1 MALYLVAFAAGVLSV
16 LSPCILPVLPFV
28 FARQGQPSRHGS
40 LPLLIG
46 MALAFA
52 ATASLAAAAGS
63 WAVQLSQFG
72 RGLAL
77 LALGVF
83 AASLMLPGL
92 AAWWSRPLVQ
102 IGEKLA
108 AQQIQRRWL
117 HSALLGVAT
126 GLIWSPCA
134 GPVLGLLLSGA
145 ALAGP
150 DTATSA
156 LLLSYAAGAGLAL
169 WAALRISAGT
179 LARLRAQWLPGERGR
194 RFAGAAMLAAVLAVA
209 TGLDSRLLAQSGGW
223 AGLGS
228 NGFESSLLQAAMPS
242 AQAAERVGNSPAP
255 VGGSA
260 PYTSP
265 LPVESTRPSL
275 EGGTQWLNAEPQS
288 IPTLRGKVGLVNFWT
303 YSCVNCLRTLP
314 YVKAWAQKYADS
326 GLVVVG
332 VHAPEFA
339 FEKDRRHVEKAM
351 QQLNISYP
359 VVQDNG
365 FRIWRAFNNQYW
377 PALYLVDAQGR
388 VRHHQFGEGGYAAT
402 ERALNELLR
411 EAQAPSAATAPA
423 NNAKVNAS
431 VTPDTQGL
439 GLPAD
444 TASLRSPELYLGYD
458 KGGSLRLAGRPA
470 PDKAANYQPAS
481 LRLNTWTLQGN
492 WTLMPEWVQA
502 NEAGGRLALR
512 FEARDANLVLGAAG
526 AGPLRFRLTIDGQPP
541 GIHHGSDVDAQGY
554 GQVDATRLYQLVR
567 QQGAVKQRTLEI
579 EFLDAGAQ
587 GYAFTFG

>member
-1 MALYLVAFAAGVLSV
+1 MALYLVAFAAGMLSV

-40 LPLLIG
+40 LPLLMG

-52 ATASLAAAAGS
+52 AAASLAAAAGA
-63 WAVQLSQFG
+63 WAVQLSQWG

-77 LALGVF
+77 LGLGVF
-83 AASLMLPGL
+83 AASLLFPGL

-108 AQQIQRRWL
+108 AQNPKQRWL

-150 DTATSA
+150 GTATSL
-156 LLLSYAAGAGLAL
+156 LLLSYAAGASLAL

-179 LARLRAQWLPGERGR
+179 MARLRAHWLPGERGR
-194 RFAGAAMLAAVLAVA
+194 RAAGAAMLAAVLAVA
-209 TGLDSRLLAQSGGW
+209 TGLDSRLLAQSG
-223 AGLGS
+223 ALSGLGS
-228 NGFESSLLQAAMPS
+228 NGLESSLLQAAMPS
-242 AQAAERVGNSPAP
+242 AQAAELAGNTAAQLSN
-255 VGGSA
+255 GA
-260 PYTSP
+260 PYTSS

-275 EGGTQWLNAEPQS
+275 DGGTQWLNAEPQS
-288 IPTLRGKVGLVNFWT
+288 IPALRGKVVLVNFWT

-314 YVKAWAQKYADS
+314 YVNAWAQKYADR

-339 FEKDRRHVEKAM
+339 FEKDRSNVEKAL
-351 QQLNISYP
+351 QQLKISYP

-411 EAQAPSAATAPA
+411 EAQAPSAATLPA
-423 NNAKVNAS
+423 SNANTV
-431 VTPDTQGL
+431 PDTGGL
-439 GLPAD
+439 GMAAD

-470 PDKAANYQPAS
+470 PDKPTDYQPAA

-492 WTLMPEWVQA
+492 WTLKPEFVQA
-502 NEAGGRLALR
+502 NNAGGRLALR

-526 AGPLRFRLTIDGQPP
+526 PGPLRFRLTIDGQPP
-541 GIHHGSDVDAQGY
+541 GIHHGSDVDAEGY

-567 QQGAVKQRTLEI
+567 QQGPVKERTLEI

>member
-28 FARQGQPSRHGS
+28 FARQGQPSHHGS
-40 LPLLIG
+40 LPLLMG

-52 ATASLAAAAGS
+52 AAASLAAAAGA
-63 WAVQLSQFG
+63 WAVQLSQWG

-83 AASLMLPGL
+83 AASLLFPGL

-108 AQQIQRRWL
+108 AQNPQQRWL

-150 DTATSA
+150 GTATSL

-179 LARLRAQWLPGERGR
+179 LARLRAHSLPGERGR
-194 RFAGAAMLAAVLAVA
+194 RAAGAAMLAAVLAVA
-209 TGLDSRLLAQSGGW
+209 TGLDSRLLAQSG
-223 AGLGS
+223 ALTGLGS
-228 NGFESSLLQAAMPS
+228 NGLESSLLQAAMPS
-242 AQAAERVGNSPAP
+242 AQAAERAGNTAAQLGNG
-255 VGGSA
+255 V

-275 EGGTQWLNAEPQS
+275 DGGTQWLNAEPQS
-288 IPTLRGKVGLVNFWT
+288 IPALRGKVVLVNFWT

-314 YVKAWAQKYADS
+314 YVNAWAQKYADR

-339 FEKDRRHVEKAM
+339 FEKDRSNVEKAL
-351 QQLNISYP
+351 QQLKISYP

-411 EAQAPSAATAPA
+411 EAQAPLATAPA
-423 NNAKVNAS
+423 STANTV
-431 VTPDTQGL
+431 PDTQGL
-439 GLPAD
+439 GMAAD

-470 PDKAANYQPAS
+470 PDKAADYQPAA

-492 WTLMPEWVQA
+492 WTLKPEFVQA
-502 NEAGGRLALR
+502 NNAGGRLALR

-526 AGPLRFRLTIDGQPP
+526 SGPLRFRLTIDGQPP

-554 GQVDATRLYQLVR
+554 GLVDATRLYQLVR
-567 QQGAVKQRTLEI
+567 QQGPVKERTVEI

>member
-52 ATASLAAAAGS
+52 AAASLAAAAS
-63 WAVQLSQFG
+63 AWAVQLSQWG

-77 LALGVF
+77 LGLGVF
-83 AASLMLPGL
+83 AASLLLPGL

-108 AQQIQRRWL
+108 AQHPQQRWL
-117 HSALLGVAT
+117 HSVLLGVAT

-150 DTATSA
+150 GTATSL

-179 LARLRAQWLPGERGR
+179 MARLRSHWLPGERGR
-194 RFAGAAMLAAVLAVA
+194 RAAGAAMLAAVLAVA
-209 TGLDSRLLAQSGGW
+209 TGLDSRLLAQSG
-223 AGLGS
+223 ALSGLGS
-228 NGFESSLLQAAMPS
+228 NGLESSLLQAALPS
-242 AQAAERVGNSPAP
+242 AQAAELAGNTAAQL
-255 VGGSA
+255 GNGA

-275 EGGTQWLNAEPQS
+275 DGGTQWLNAAPQS
-288 IPTLRGKVGLVNFWT
+288 IPALRGKVVLVNFWT

-314 YVKAWAQKYADS
+314 YVNAWAQKYADR

-339 FEKDRRHVEKAM
+339 FEKDRSNVEKAL
-351 QQLNISYP
+351 QQLKISYP

-423 NNAKVNAS
+423 STANTV
-431 VTPDTQGL
+431 PDTGGL
-439 GLPAD
+439 GMAAD

-470 PDKAANYQPAS
+470 PDKAADYQPAS

-492 WTLMPEWVQA
+492 WTLKPEWVQA
-502 NEAGGRLALR
+502 NSAGGRLALR

-567 QQGAVKQRTLEI
+567 QQGPVKQRTLEI

>member
-52 ATASLAAAAGS
+52 AAASLAAAAGT
-63 WAVQLSQFG
+63 WAVQLSQWG

-77 LALGVF
+77 LGLGVF
-83 AASLMLPGL
+83 AASLLFPGL

-108 AQQIQRRWL
+108 AQNPQQRWL

-150 DTATSA
+150 DTATSL

-179 LARLRAQWLPGERGR
+179 MARLRAHWLPGERGR
-194 RFAGAAMLAAVLAVA
+194 RVAGAAMLAAVLAVA
-209 TGLDSRLLAQSGGW
+209 TGLDSRLLAQSG
-223 AGLGS
+223 ALNGLGS
-228 NGFESSLLQAAMPS
+228 NGLESSLLEAAMPS
-242 AQAAERVGNSPAP
+242 AQAAELAGNNP
-255 VGGSA
+255 GA

-275 EGGTQWLNAEPQS
+275 DGGTQWLNVAPQS
-288 IPTLRGKVGLVNFWT
+288 IPALRGKVVLVNFWT
-303 YSCVNCLRTLP
+303 YSCVNYLRTLP
-314 YVKAWAQKYADS
+314 YVNAWAQKYADR

-339 FEKDRRHVEKAM
+339 FEKDRSNVEKAL
-351 QQLNISYP
+351 QQLKISYP

-423 NNAKVNAS
+423 STANTV
-431 VTPDTQGL
+431 PDTQGL
-439 GLPAD
+439 GMAAD

-470 PDKAANYQPAS
+470 PDKAADYQPAS

-492 WTLMPEWVQA
+492 WTLKPEWVQA
-502 NEAGGRLALR
+502 NSAGGRLALR

-567 QQGAVKQRTLEI
+567 QQGPVKQRTVEI

>member
-52 ATASLAAAAGS
+52 AAASLAAAAGA
-63 WAVQLSQFG
+63 WAVQLSQWG

-77 LALGVF
+77 LGLGVF
-83 AASLMLPGL
+83 AASLLFPGL

-108 AQQIQRRWL
+108 AQNPQQRWL
-117 HSALLGVAT
+117 HSALLGLAT

-150 DTATSA
+150 GTATS
-156 LLLSYAAGAGLAL
+156 LLLLGYAAGASLAL

-179 LARLRAQWLPGERGR
+179 MARLRAHWLPGERGR
-194 RFAGAAMLAAVLAVA
+194 RAAGAAMLAAVLAVA
-209 TGLDSRLLAQSGGW
+209 TGLDSRLLARSG
-223 AGLGS
+223 ALNGLGS
-228 NGFESSLLQAAMPS
+228 NGLESSLLQAAMPS
-242 AQAAERVGNSPAP
+242 AQAVEFAGNHP
-255 VGGSA
+255 GA
-260 PYTSP
+260 PYTSS

-275 EGGTQWLNAEPQS
+275 DGGTQWLNAEPQS
-288 IPTLRGKVGLVNFWT
+288 IPALRGKVVLVNFWT

-314 YVKAWAQKYADS
+314 YVNAWAQKYADR

-339 FEKDRRHVEKAM
+339 FEKDRSNVEKAL
-351 QQLNISYP
+351 QQLKISYP

-423 NNAKVNAS
+423 PNANTV
-431 VTPDTQGL
+431 PDTQGL
-439 GLPAD
+439 GMAAD

-470 PDKAANYQPAS
+470 PDKAADYQPAS

-492 WTLMPEWVQA
+492 WTLKPEWVQA
-502 NEAGGRLALR
+502 NNAGGRLALR

-567 QQGAVKQRTLEI
+567 QQGPVKERTLEI

>member
-40 LPLLIG
+40 LPLLMG

-52 ATASLAAAAGS
+52 AAASLAAAAGA
-63 WAVQLSQFG
+63 WAVQLSQWG

-77 LALGVF
+77 LGLGIF
-83 AASLMLPGL
+83 AASLLFPRL

-108 AQQIQRRWL
+108 AQNPEQRWL

-150 DTATSA
+150 GTTTS
-156 LLLSYAAGAGLAL
+156 LLLLGYAAGASLAL

-179 LARLRAQWLPGERGR
+179 MARLRAHWLPGERGR

-209 TGLDSRLLAQSGGW
+209 TGLDSRLLAQSG
-223 AGLGS
+223 ALNGLGS
-228 NGFESSLLQAAMPS
+228 NGLESSLLQAAMPS
-242 AQAAERVGNSPAP
+242 AQAAELAGNNP
-255 VGGSA
+255 GA
-260 PYTSP
+260 PYTSS

-275 EGGTQWLNAEPQS
+275 DGGTQWLNAAPQS
-288 IPTLRGKVGLVNFWT
+288 IPALRGKVVLVNFWT

-314 YVKAWAQKYADS
+314 YVNAWAQKYADR

-339 FEKDRRHVEKAM
+339 FEKDRSNVEKAL
-351 QQLNISYP
+351 QQLKISYP

-423 NNAKVNAS
+423 PNANTV
-431 VTPDTQGL
+431 PDTGGL
-439 GLPAD
+439 GMAAD

-470 PDKAANYQPAS
+470 PDKPADYQPAA

-492 WTLMPEWVQA
+492 WTLKPEFVQA
-502 NEAGGRLALR
+502 NNAGGRLALR

-526 AGPLRFRLTIDGQPP
+526 SGPLRFRLTIDGQPP

-567 QQGAVKQRTLEI
+567 QQGPVKERTVEI

>member
-52 ATASLAAAAGS
+52 AAASLAAAAGAWS
-63 WAVQLSQFG
+63 VQLSQFG

-83 AASLMLPGL
+83 AASLLFPGL

-150 DTATSA
+150 DTATSL

-179 LARLRAQWLPGERGR
+179 MARLRSHWLPGERGR
-194 RFAGAAMLAAVLAVA
+194 RAAGAAMLAAVLAVA
-209 TGLDSRLLAQSGGW
+209 TGLDSRLLAQSG
-223 AGLGS
+223 ALNGLDS
-228 NGFESSLLQAAMPS
+228 NGLESSLLQAAMPS
-242 AQAAERVGNSPAP
+242 AQAAERAGNTAAQL
-255 VGGSA
+255 GGSA

-288 IPTLRGKVGLVNFWT
+288 IPALRGKVVLVNFWT

-314 YVKAWAQKYADS
+314 YVKAWAQKYADR

-339 FEKDRRHVEKAM
+339 FEKDRSNVEKAL

-377 PALYLVDAQGR
+377 PALYLMDAQGR

-423 NNAKVNAS
+423 PNANTV
-431 VTPDTQGL
+431 PDTQGL
-439 GLPAD
+439 GLAAD

-470 PDKAANYQPAS
+470 PDKAADYQPAS

-492 WTLMPEWVQA
+492 WTLKPEWVQA
-502 NEAGGRLALR
+502 NNAGSRLALR

-554 GQVDATRLYQLVR
+554 GQVDATRLYQLLR

>member
-46 MALAFA
+46 MAMAFA
-52 ATASLAAAAGS
+52 AAASLAAAAGTR
-63 WAVQLSQFG
+63 AVQLSQWG

-77 LALGVF
+77 LGLGVF
-83 AASLMLPGL
+83 AASLLFPGL

-108 AQQIQRRWL
+108 AQHPQQRWL
-117 HSALLGVAT
+117 HSAMLGLAT

-150 DTATSA
+150 DTATSL

-179 LARLRAQWLPGERGR
+179 MARLRSHWLPGERGR
-194 RFAGAAMLAAVLAVA
+194 RVAGAAMLAAVLAVA
-209 TGLDSRLLAQSGGW
+209 TGLDSRLLAQSG
-223 AGLGS
+223 ALSGLGS
-228 NGFESSLLQAAMPS
+228 NGLESSLLQAAMPS
-242 AQAAERVGNSPAP
+242 AQAAELAGNHP
-255 VGGSA
+255 GA
-260 PYTSP
+260 PYTSS

-275 EGGTQWLNAEPQS
+275 DGGTQWLNAEPQS
-288 IPTLRGKVGLVNFWT
+288 IPALRGKVVLVNFWT

-314 YVKAWAQKYADS
+314 YVNAWAQKYADR

-339 FEKDRRHVEKAM
+339 FEKDRSNVEKAL
-351 QQLNISYP
+351 QQLKISYP

-411 EAQAPSAATAPA
+411 EAQAPSAATTPAPNA
-423 NNAKVNAS
+423 NTV
-431 VTPDTQGL
+431 PDTQGL
-439 GLPAD
+439 GMAAD

-470 PDKAANYQPAS
+470 PDKPADYQPAS

-492 WTLMPEWVQA
+492 WTLKPEWVQA
-502 NEAGGRLALR
+502 NSAGGRLALR

-567 QQGAVKQRTLEI
+567 QQGPVKQRTLEI

>member
-52 ATASLAAAAGS
+52 AAASLAAAAGA
-63 WAVQLSQFG
+63 WAVPLSQWG

-77 LALGVF
+77 LGLGVF
-83 AASLMLPGL
+83 AASLLFPRL

-108 AQQIQRRWL
+108 AQHPQQRWL

-150 DTATSA
+150 DTATSL

-179 LARLRAQWLPGERGR
+179 MARLRTHWLPGERGR
-194 RFAGAAMLAAVLAVA
+194 RVAGAAMLAAVLAVA
-209 TGLDSRLLAQSGGW
+209 TGLDSRLLAQSG
-223 AGLGS
+223 ALNGLGS
-228 NGFESSLLQAAMPS
+228 NGLESSLLQAAMPS
-242 AQAAERVGNSPAP
+242 AQAAELAGNNP
-255 VGGSA
+255 GA
-260 PYTSP
+260 PYTSS

-275 EGGTQWLNAEPQS
+275 DGGTQWLNAAPQS
-288 IPTLRGKVGLVNFWT
+288 IPALRGKVVLVNFWT

-314 YVKAWAQKYADS
+314 YVNAWAQKYADR

-339 FEKDRRHVEKAM
+339 FEKDRSNVEKAL
-351 QQLNISYP
+351 QQLKISYP

-423 NNAKVNAS
+423 STANTV
-431 VTPDTQGL
+431 PDTQGL
-439 GLPAD
+439 GMAAD

-470 PDKAANYQPAS
+470 PDKPADYQPAA

-492 WTLMPEWVQA
+492 WTLKPEFVQA
-502 NEAGGRLALR
+502 NNAGGHLALR

-526 AGPLRFRLTIDGQPP
+526 SGPLRFRLTIDGQPP

-567 QQGAVKQRTLEI
+567 QQGPVKQRTVEI

>member
-52 ATASLAAAAGS
+52 AAASLAAAAGT
-63 WAVQLSQFG
+63 WAVQLSQWG

-77 LALGVF
+77 LGLGVF
-83 AASLMLPGL
+83 AASLLFPGL

-108 AQQIQRRWL
+108 AQNPQQRWL

-150 DTATSA
+150 DTATSL

-179 LARLRAQWLPGERGR
+179 MARLRAHWLPGERGR
-194 RFAGAAMLAAVLAVA
+194 RVAGAAMLAAVLAVA
-209 TGLDSRLLAQSGGW
+209 TGLDSRLLAQSG
-223 AGLGS
+223 ALSGLGS
-228 NGFESSLLQAAMPS
+228 NGLESSLLQAAMPS
-242 AQAAERVGNSPAP
+242 AQAAERAGNTAAQLGNG
-255 VGGSA
+255 V

-288 IPTLRGKVGLVNFWT
+288 IPALRGKVVLVNFWT

-314 YVKAWAQKYADS
+314 YVNAWAQKYADR

-339 FEKDRRHVEKAM
+339 FEKDRSNVEKAL
-351 QQLNISYP
+351 QQLKISYP

-423 NNAKVNAS
+423 STANTV
-431 VTPDTQGL
+431 PDTQGL
-439 GLPAD
+439 GMAAD

-470 PDKAANYQPAS
+470 PDMPADYQPAA

-492 WTLMPEWVQA
+492 WTLKPEWVQA
-502 NEAGGRLALR
+502 NNAGGRLALR

-526 AGPLRFRLTIDGQPP
+526 SGPLRFRLTIDGQPP

-554 GQVDATRLYQLVR
+554 GLVDATRLYQLVR
-567 QQGAVKQRTLEI
+567 QQGPVKQRTLEI

>member
-52 ATASLAAAAGS
+52 AAASLAAAAGT
-63 WAVQLSQFG
+63 WAVQLSQWG
-72 RGLAL
+72 RSLAL
-77 LALGVF
+77 LGLGVF
-83 AASLMLPGL
+83 AASLLFPRL

-108 AQQIQRRWL
+108 TQQPQQRWL
-117 HSALLGVAT
+117 HSALLGAAT

-150 DTATSA
+150 GTTTS
-156 LLLSYAAGAGLAL
+156 LLLLCYAAGAGLAL
-169 WAALRISAGT
+169 WAAMRISAGT
-179 LARLRAQWLPGERGR
+179 LARLRAHWLPGERGR
-194 RFAGAAMLAAVLAVA
+194 RVAGAAMLAAVLAVA
-209 TGLDSRLLAQSGGW
+209 TGLDSRLLAQSG
-223 AGLGS
+223 ALSGLGS
-228 NGFESSLLQAAMPS
+228 NGLESSLLEAAMPS
-242 AQAAERVGNSPAP
+242 AQAAELAGNNP
-255 VGGSA
+255 GA

-275 EGGTQWLNAEPQS
+275 DGGTQWLNAAPQS
-288 IPTLRGKVGLVNFWT
+288 IPALRGKVVLVNFWT

-314 YVKAWAQKYADS
+314 YVNAWAQKYADR

-339 FEKDRRHVEKAM
+339 FEKDRSNVEKAL
-351 QQLNISYP
+351 QQLKISYP

-411 EAQAPSAATAPA
+411 EAQVPSAATAAASTA
-423 NNAKVNAS
+423 NTV
-431 VTPDTQGL
+431 PDTQGL
-439 GLPAD
+439 GMAAD

-470 PDKAANYQPAS
+470 PDKPTDYQPAA

-492 WTLMPEWVQA
+492 WTLKPEWVQA
-502 NEAGGRLALR
+502 NSAGGRLALR

-526 AGPLRFRLTIDGQPP
+526 ASPLRFRLTIDGQSP

-567 QQGAVKQRTLEI
+567 QQGPVKQRTVEI
-579 EFLDAGAQ
+579 EFLDAGAR

>member
-28 FARQGQPSRHGS
+28 FARQSQPSRHGS

-52 ATASLAAAAGS
+52 ATASLTAAAGA
-63 WAVQLSQFG
+63 WAVQLSQWG
-72 RGLAL
+72 RSLAL
-77 LALGVF
+77 LGLGVF
-83 AASLMLPGL
+83 AASLLFPSL

-108 AQQIQRRWL
+108 AQNPQQRWL

-150 DTATSA
+150 DTATSL

-179 LARLRAQWLPGERGR
+179 MARLRAHWLPGERGR
-194 RFAGAAMLAAVLAVA
+194 RVAGAAMLAAVLAVA
-209 TGLDSRLLAQSGGW
+209 TGLDSRLLAQSG
-223 AGLGS
+223 ALNGLGS
-228 NGFESSLLQAAMPS
+228 NGLESSLLQAAMPS
-242 AQAAERVGNSPAP
+242 AQAAELAGNNP
-255 VGGSA
+255 GA
-260 PYTSP
+260 PYTSS

-275 EGGTQWLNAEPQS
+275 DGGTQWLNAAPQS
-288 IPTLRGKVGLVNFWT
+288 IPALRGKVVLVNFWT

-314 YVKAWAQKYADS
+314 YVNAWAQKYADR

-339 FEKDRRHVEKAM
+339 FEKDRSNVEKAL
-351 QQLNISYP
+351 QQLKISYP

-423 NNAKVNAS
+423 PTANAV
-431 VTPDTQGL
+431 PDTQGL
-439 GLPAD
+439 GMAAD

-470 PDKAANYQPAS
+470 PDKAADYQPAS

-492 WTLMPEWVQA
+492 WTLKPEWVQA
-502 NEAGGRLALR
+502 NSAGGRLALR

-567 QQGAVKQRTLEI
+567 QQGPVKQRTVEI

>member
-40 LPLLIG
+40 LPLLVG

-52 ATASLAAAAGS
+52 AAASLAAAAGA
-63 WAVQLSQFG
+63 WAVQLSQWG

-77 LALGVF
+77 LGLGVF
-83 AASLMLPGL
+83 AASLLFPGL

-108 AQQIQRRWL
+108 AQNPQQRWL
-117 HSALLGVAT
+117 HSALLGAAT

-145 ALAGP
+145 ALAGA
-150 DTATSA
+150 DTATSL

-179 LARLRAQWLPGERGR
+179 MARLRAHWLPGERGR
-194 RFAGAAMLAAVLAVA
+194 RVAGAAMLAAVLAVA
-209 TGLDSRLLAQSGGW
+209 TGLDSRLLAQSG
-223 AGLGS
+223 ALSGLAS
-228 NGFESSLLQAAMPS
+228 NGLESSLLQAAMPS
-242 AQAAERVGNSPAP
+242 AQAAELAGNNP
-255 VGGSA
+255 GA
-260 PYTSP
+260 PYASS

-275 EGGTQWLNAEPQS
+275 DGGTQWLNAEPQS
-288 IPTLRGKVGLVNFWT
+288 IPALRGKVVLVNFWT

-314 YVKAWAQKYADS
+314 YVNAWAQKYADR

-339 FEKDRRHVEKAM
+339 FEKDRSNVEKAL
-351 QQLNISYP
+351 QQLKISYP

-411 EAQAPSAATAPA
+411 EAQSPSAATASAPNA
-423 NNAKVNAS
+423 NTV
-431 VTPDTQGL
+431 PDTQGL
-439 GLPAD
+439 GMAAD

-470 PDKAANYQPAS
+470 PDKAADYQPAS

-492 WTLMPEWVQA
+492 WTLKPEWVQA
-502 NEAGGRLALR
+502 NSAGGRLALR

-567 QQGAVKQRTLEI
+567 QQGPVKQRTVEI

>member
-52 ATASLAAAAGS
+52 AAASLAAAAGT
-63 WAVQLSQFG
+63 WAVQLSQWG

-77 LALGVF
+77 LGLGVF
-83 AASLMLPGL
+83 AASLLFPGL

-108 AQQIQRRWL
+108 AQNPQQRWL

-150 DTATSA
+150 DTATSL

-179 LARLRAQWLPGERGR
+179 MARLRAHWLPGERGR

-209 TGLDSRLLAQSGGW
+209 TGLDSRLLAQSG
-223 AGLGS
+223 ALSGLGS
-228 NGFESSLLQAAMPS
+228 NGLESSLLQAAMPS
-242 AQAAERVGNSPAP
+242 AQAAELAGNNP
-255 VGGSA
+255 GA

-275 EGGTQWLNAEPQS
+275 DGGTQWLNAEPQS
-288 IPTLRGKVGLVNFWT
+288 IPALRGKVVLVNFWT

-314 YVKAWAQKYADS
+314 YVNAWAQKYADR

-339 FEKDRRHVEKAM
+339 FEKDRSNVEKAL
-351 QQLNISYP
+351 QQLKISYP

-377 PALYLVDAQGR
+377 PALYLVDAQGQ
-388 VRHHQFGEGGYAAT
+388 VRHNQFGEGGYAAT

-423 NNAKVNAS
+423 SNANTV
-431 VTPDTQGL
+431 PDTQGL
-439 GLPAD
+439 GMAAD

-470 PDKAANYQPAS
+470 PDKPADYQPAA

-492 WTLMPEWVQA
+492 WTLKPEFVQA
-502 NEAGGRLALR
+502 NNAGGRLALR

-526 AGPLRFRLTIDGQPP
+526 PGPLRFRLTIDGQPP

-567 QQGAVKQRTLEI
+567 QQGPVKERTLEI

>member
-52 ATASLAAAAGS
+52 AAASLAAAAGA
-63 WAVQLSQFG
+63 WAVQLSQWG

-77 LALGVF
+77 LGLGVF
-83 AASLMLPGL
+83 AASLLFPGL
-92 AAWWSRPLVQ
+92 AVWWSRPLVQ

-108 AQQIQRRWL
+108 AQNPKQRWL

-150 DTATSA
+150 GTATSL
-156 LLLSYAAGAGLAL
+156 LLLSYAAGASLAL

-179 LARLRAQWLPGERGR
+179 MARLRAHWLPGERGR
-194 RFAGAAMLAAVLAVA
+194 RAAGAAMLAAVLAVA
-209 TGLDSRLLAQSGGW
+209 TGLDSRLLAQSG
-223 AGLGS
+223 ALNGLGS
-228 NGFESSLLQAAMPS
+228 NGLESSLLQAAMPS
-242 AQAAERVGNSPAP
+242 AQAAERAGNTAAQL
-255 VGGSA
+255 GNGA
-260 PYTSP
+260 LYTSS
-265 LPVESTRPSL
+265 LPGESTRPSL
-275 EGGTQWLNAEPQS
+275 DGGTQWLNAEPQS
-288 IPTLRGKVGLVNFWT
+288 IPALRGKVVLVNFWT

-314 YVKAWAQKYADS
+314 YVNAWAQKYADR

-339 FEKDRRHVEKAM
+339 FEKDRSNVEKAL
-351 QQLNISYP
+351 QQLKISYP

-423 NNAKVNAS
+423 STANTV
-431 VTPDTQGL
+431 PDTQGL
-439 GLPAD
+439 GMAAD

-470 PDKAANYQPAS
+470 PDKPADYQPAA

-492 WTLMPEWVQA
+492 WTLTPEWVQA
-502 NEAGGRLALR
+502 NNAGSRLALR
-512 FEARDANLVLGAAG
+512 FEARDANVVLGAAG
-526 AGPLRFRLTIDGQPP
+526 SGPLRFRLTIDGQPP

-567 QQGAVKQRTLEI
+567 QQGPVKERTVEI
-579 EFLDAGAQ
+579 EFLDTGAQ

>member
-52 ATASLAAAAGS
+52 AAASLAAAAGA
-63 WAVQLSQFG
+63 WAVQLSQWG

-77 LALGVF
+77 LALGMF
-83 AASLMLPGL
+83 AASLLFPGL

-108 AQQIQRRWL
+108 AQNPKQRWL

-150 DTATSA
+150 GTATSL

-169 WAALRISAGT
+169 WAALHISAGT
-179 LARLRAQWLPGERGR
+179 LARLRAHWLPGERGR
-194 RFAGAAMLAAVLAVA
+194 RAAGAAMLAAVLAVA
-209 TGLDSRLLAQSGGW
+209 TGLDSRLLAQSG
-223 AGLGS
+223 ALNSLGS
-228 NGFESSLLQAAMPS
+228 NGLESSLLQAALPS
-242 AQAAERVGNSPAP
+242 AQAAELAGNTAAQWSN
-255 VGGSA
+255 GA
-260 PYTSP
+260 PYTSS

-275 EGGTQWLNAEPQS
+275 EGGTQWLNAAPQS
-288 IPTLRGKVGLVNFWT
+288 IPALRGKVVLVNFWT

-314 YVKAWAQKYADS
+314 YVNAWAQKYADR

-339 FEKDRRHVEKAM
+339 FEKDRSNVEKAL
-351 QQLNISYP
+351 QQLKISYP

-423 NNAKVNAS
+423 PNANKV
-431 VTPDTQGL
+431 PDTGGL
-439 GLPAD
+439 GMAAD

-470 PDKAANYQPAS
+470 PDKPADYQPAA

-492 WTLMPEWVQA
+492 WTLKPEWVQA
-502 NEAGGRLALR
+502 NGAGGRLALR

-526 AGPLRFRLTIDGQPP
+526 PGPLRFRLTIDGQPP

-567 QQGAVKQRTLEI
+567 QQGPVKERTVEI
-579 EFLDAGAQ
+579 EFLETGAQ

>member
-52 ATASLAAAAGS
+52 AAASLAAAAGA
-63 WAVQLSQFG
+63 WAVQLSQWG

-77 LALGVF
+77 LGLGIF
-83 AASLMLPGL
+83 AASLLFPSL

-108 AQQIQRRWL
+108 AQQPQQRWL

-150 DTATSA
+150 DTATSL

-179 LARLRAQWLPGERGR
+179 MARLRAHWLPGERGR
-194 RFAGAAMLAAVLAVA
+194 RVAGATMLAAVLAVA
-209 TGLDSRLLAQSGGW
+209 TGLDSRLLAQSG
-223 AGLGS
+223 ALNGLGS
-228 NGFESSLLQAAMPS
+228 NGLEGSLLQAALPS
-242 AQAAERVGNSPAP
+242 AQAAELAGNTAAQL
-255 VGGSA
+255 GNSA
-260 PYTSP
+260 PYTSS

-275 EGGTQWLNAEPQS
+275 EGGTQWLNAAPQS
-288 IPTLRGKVGLVNFWT
+288 IPALRGQVVLVNFWT

-314 YVKAWAQKYADS
+314 YVNAWAQKYADR

-339 FEKDRRHVEKAM
+339 FEKDRSNVEKAL
-351 QQLNISYP
+351 QQLKISYP

-423 NNAKVNAS
+423 STANTV
-431 VTPDTQGL
+431 PDTPGL
-439 GLPAD
+439 GMAAD

-470 PDKAANYQPAS
+470 PDKAADYQPAS

-492 WTLMPEWVQA
+492 WTLKPEWVQA
-502 NEAGGRLALR
+502 NSAGGRLALR

-526 AGPLRFRLTIDGQPP
+526 AGPLRFRLTIDGQSP

-567 QQGAVKQRTLEI
+567 QQGPVKQRTVEI
-579 EFLDAGAQ
+579 EFLDAGAR

>member
-46 MALAFA
+46 MAMAFA
-52 ATASLAAAAGS
+52 ATASLAAAAGA
-63 WAVQLSQFG
+63 WAVQLSQWG
-72 RGLAL
+72 RVLAL
-77 LALGVF
+77 LGLGVF
-83 AASLMLPGL
+83 AASLLFPGL

-102 IGEKLA
+102 IGENLA
-108 AQQIQRRWL
+108 AQHPQQRWL
-117 HSALLGVAT
+117 HSAMLGLAT

-150 DTATSA
+150 DTATSL

-179 LARLRAQWLPGERGR
+179 MARLRAHWLPGERGR
-194 RFAGAAMLAAVLAVA
+194 RVAGAAMLAAVLAVA
-209 TGLDSRLLAQSGGW
+209 TGLDSRLLAQSG
-223 AGLGS
+223 ALSGLGS
-228 NGFESSLLQAAMPS
+228 NGLESSLLQAAMPS
-242 AQAAERVGNSPAP
+242 AQAAELASNIPG
-255 VGGSA
+255 A
-260 PYTSP
+260 PYTSS

-275 EGGTQWLNAEPQS
+275 DGGTQWLNAAPQS
-288 IPTLRGKVGLVNFWT
+288 IPALRGKVVLVNFWT

-314 YVKAWAQKYADS
+314 YVNAWAQKYADR

-339 FEKDRRHVEKAM
+339 FEKDRSNVEKAL
-351 QQLNISYP
+351 QQLKISYP

-388 VRHHQFGEGGYAAT
+388 VRHHQFGEGSYAAT

-423 NNAKVNAS
+423 PNANTV
-431 VTPDTQGL
+431 PDTGGL
-439 GLPAD
+439 GMAAD

-470 PDKAANYQPAS
+470 PDKPADYQPAA

-492 WTLMPEWVQA
+492 WTLKPEFVQA
-502 NEAGGRLALR
+502 NNAGGRLALR

-526 AGPLRFRLTIDGQPP
+526 SGPLRFRLTIDGQPP

-567 QQGAVKQRTLEI
+567 QQGPVKERTVEI

>member
-52 ATASLAAAAGS
+52 AAASLAAAAGA
-63 WAVQLSQFG
+63 WAVQLSQWG

-77 LALGVF
+77 LALGMF
-83 AASLMLPGL
+83 AASLLFPGL

-108 AQQIQRRWL
+108 AQNPKQRWL

-150 DTATSA
+150 GTATSL

-169 WAALRISAGT
+169 WAALHISAGT
-179 LARLRAQWLPGERGR
+179 LARLRAHWLPGERGR
-194 RFAGAAMLAAVLAVA
+194 RAAGAAMLAAVLAVA
-209 TGLDSRLLAQSGGW
+209 TGLDSRLLAQSG
-223 AGLGS
+223 ALSGLSS
-228 NGFESSLLQAAMPS
+228 NGLESSLLQAAMPS
-242 AQAAERVGNSPAP
+242 AQAAERAGNTAAQLGNG
-255 VGGSA
+255 V

-288 IPTLRGKVGLVNFWT
+288 IPALRGKVVLVNFWT

-314 YVKAWAQKYADS
+314 YVNAWTQKYADR

-339 FEKDRRHVEKAM
+339 FEKDRSNVEKAL
-351 QQLNISYP
+351 QQLKISYP

-423 NNAKVNAS
+423 PNANKV
-431 VTPDTQGL
+431 PDTGGL
-439 GLPAD
+439 GMAAD

-470 PDKAANYQPAS
+470 PDKPADYQPAA

-492 WTLMPEWVQA
+492 WTLKPEFVQA
-502 NEAGGRLALR
+502 NNAGGRLALR

-541 GIHHGSDVDAQGY
+541 GIHHGSDVDAEGY

-567 QQGAVKQRTLEI
+567 QQGPVKERTLEI

>member
-52 ATASLAAAAGS
+52 AAASLAAAAGA
-63 WAVQLSQFG
+63 WAVQLSQWG
-72 RGLAL
+72 RSLAL
-77 LALGVF
+77 LGLGVF
-83 AASLMLPGL
+83 AASLLFPRL

-108 AQQIQRRWL
+108 AQHPQQRWL

-150 DTATSA
+150 GTATSL
-156 LLLSYAAGAGLAL
+156 LLLSYAAGASLAL

-179 LARLRAQWLPGERGR
+179 MARLRAHWLPGERGR
-194 RFAGAAMLAAVLAVA
+194 RAAGAAMLAAVLAVA
-209 TGLDSRLLAQSGGW
+209 TGLDSRLLAQSG
-223 AGLGS
+223 ALNGLGS
-228 NGFESSLLQAAMPS
+228 NGLESSLLQAAMPS
-242 AQAAERVGNSPAP
+242 AQAAERAGNTAAQLGNG
-255 VGGSA
+255 V

-275 EGGTQWLNAEPQS
+275 EGGTRWLNAEPQS
-288 IPTLRGKVGLVNFWT
+288 IPALRGKVVLVNFWT

-314 YVKAWAQKYADS
+314 YVNAWAQKYADR

-339 FEKDRRHVEKAM
+339 FEKDRSNVEKAL
-351 QQLNISYP
+351 QQLKISYP

-423 NNAKVNAS
+423 PNANTV
-431 VTPDTQGL
+431 PDTGGL
-439 GLPAD
+439 GMAAD
-444 TASLRSPELYLGYD
+444 TASLRRPELYLGYD

-470 PDKAANYQPAS
+470 PDKPADYQPAS

-492 WTLMPEWVQA
+492 WTLKPEFVQA
-502 NEAGGRLALR
+502 NNAGGRLALR

-526 AGPLRFRLTIDGQPP
+526 SGPLRFRLTIDGQPP
-541 GIHHGSDVDAQGY
+541 GIHHGSNVDAQGY

-567 QQGAVKQRTLEI
+567 QQGPVKERTVEI

>member
-52 ATASLAAAAGS
+52 AAASLAAAAGA
-63 WAVQLSQFG
+63 WAVQLSQWG

-77 LALGVF
+77 LGLGVF
-83 AASLMLPGL
+83 AASLLFPNL

-108 AQQIQRRWL
+108 AQHPQQRWL

-150 DTATSA
+150 GTTTSL

-179 LARLRAQWLPGERGR
+179 MARLRAHWLPGERGR
-194 RFAGAAMLAAVLAVA
+194 RVAGAAMLAAVLAVA
-209 TGLDSRLLAQSGGW
+209 TGLDSRLLAQSG
-223 AGLGS
+223 ALSGLGS
-228 NGFESSLLQAAMPS
+228 KGLESSLLQAAMPS
-242 AQAAERVGNSPAP
+242 AQAAERAGNTAAP
-255 VGGSA
+255 LGGGA

-275 EGGTQWLNAEPQS
+275 DGGTQWLNAEPQS
-288 IPTLRGKVGLVNFWT
+288 IPALRGKVVLVNFWT

-314 YVKAWAQKYADS
+314 YINAWAQKYADR

-339 FEKDRRHVEKAM
+339 FEKDRSNVEKAL
-351 QQLNISYP
+351 QQLKISYP

-423 NNAKVNAS
+423 PNANTV
-431 VTPDTQGL
+431 PDTQGL
-439 GLPAD
+439 GMAAD

-470 PDKAANYQPAS
+470 PDKPADYQPAA

-492 WTLMPEWVQA
+492 WTLKPEFVQA
-502 NEAGGRLALR
+502 NNAGGRLALR

-526 AGPLRFRLTIDGQPP
+526 SGPLRFRLTIDGQPP

-567 QQGAVKQRTLEI
+567 QQGPVKQRTVEL

>member
-28 FARQGQPSRHGS
+28 FARQGQPSHQGS

-52 ATASLAAAAGS
+52 ATASLAAAAGA
-63 WAVQLSQFG
+63 WAVQLSQWG

-77 LALGVF
+77 LGLGVF
-83 AASLMLPGL
+83 AASLLFPSL

-108 AQQIQRRWL
+108 AQQPQQRWL

-145 ALAGP
+145 ALAGS
-150 DTATSA
+150 DTATSL

-179 LARLRAQWLPGERGR
+179 MARLRAHWLPGERGR
-194 RFAGAAMLAAVLAVA
+194 RAAGAAMLAAVLAVA
-209 TGLDSRLLAQSGGW
+209 TGLDSRLLAQSG
-223 AGLGS
+223 ALSGLAS
-228 NGFESSLLQAAMPS
+228 NGLESSLLQAAMPS
-242 AQAAERVGNSPAP
+242 AQAAELAGNNP
-255 VGGSA
+255 GA
-260 PYTSP
+260 PYTSS

-275 EGGTQWLNAEPQS
+275 EGGTQWLNAAPQS
-288 IPTLRGKVGLVNFWT
+288 IPALRGKVVLVNFWT

-314 YVKAWAQKYADS
+314 YVNAWAQKYADR

-339 FEKDRRHVEKAM
+339 FEKDRSNVEKAL
-351 QQLNISYP
+351 QQLKINYP

-411 EAQAPSAATAPA
+411 EAQAPSATTAPA
-423 NNAKVNAS
+423 PNANTV
-431 VTPDTQGL
+431 PDTQGL
-439 GLPAD
+439 GMAAD

-470 PDKAANYQPAS
+470 PNKAADYQPAS

-492 WTLMPEWVQA
+492 WTLKPEWVQA
-502 NEAGGRLALR
+502 NNAGGRLALR

-526 AGPLRFRLTIDGQPP
+526 ASPLRFRLSIDGQPP

-567 QQGAVKQRTLEI
+567 QQGPVKERTLEI

>member
-1 MALYLVAFAAGVLSV
+1 M
-16 LSPCILPVLPFV
+16 
-28 FARQGQPSRHGS
+28 
-40 LPLLIG
+40 
-46 MALAFA
+46 
-52 ATASLAAAAGS
+52 
-63 WAVQLSQFG
+63 
-72 RGLAL
+72 
-77 LALGVF
+77 
-83 AASLMLPGL
+83 
-92 AAWWSRPLVQ
+92 
-102 IGEKLA
+102 
-108 AQQIQRRWL
+108 
-117 HSALLGVAT
+117 
-126 GLIWSPCA
+126 
-134 GPVLGLLLSGA
+134 
-145 ALAGP
+145 
-150 DTATSA
+150 
-156 LLLSYAAGAGLAL
+156 
-169 WAALRISAGT
+169 
-179 LARLRAQWLPGERGR
+179 
-194 RFAGAAMLAAVLAVA
+194 
-209 TGLDSRLLAQSGGW
+209 
-223 AGLGS
+223 
-228 NGFESSLLQAAMPS
+228 N
-242 AQAAERVGNSPAP
+242 
-255 VGGSA
+255 
-260 PYTSP
+260 
-265 LPVESTRPSL
+265 
-275 EGGTQWLNAEPQS
+275 
-288 IPTLRGKVGLVNFWT
+288 LRGKVVLVNFWT

-314 YVKAWAQKYADS
+314 YVNAWAQKYADR

-339 FEKDRRHVEKAM
+339 FEKDRSNVEKAL
-351 QQLNISYP
+351 QQLKISYP

-423 NNAKVNAS
+423 STANTV
-431 VTPDTQGL
+431 PDTQGL
-439 GLPAD
+439 GMAAD

-470 PDKAANYQPAS
+470 PDKPADYQPAA

-492 WTLMPEWVQA
+492 WTLKPEWVQA
-502 NEAGGRLALR
+502 NNAGGRLALR

-567 QQGAVKQRTLEI
+567 QQGPVKQRTLEI

>member
-52 ATASLAAAAGS
+52 AAASLAAAAGA
-63 WAVQLSQFG
+63 WAVQLSQWG

-83 AASLMLPGL
+83 AASLLFPGL

-108 AQQIQRRWL
+108 AQNPKQRWL

-150 DTATSA
+150 GTATSL
-156 LLLSYAAGAGLAL
+156 LLLSYAAGASLAL

-179 LARLRAQWLPGERGR
+179 MARLRAHWLPGERGR
-194 RFAGAAMLAAVLAVA
+194 RAAGAAMLAAVLAVA
-209 TGLDSRLLAQSGGW
+209 TGLDSRLLAQSG
-223 AGLGS
+223 ALNGLGS
-228 NGFESSLLQAAMPS
+228 NGLESSLLQAAMPS
-242 AQAAERVGNSPAP
+242 AQAAERAGNTAAQL
-255 VGGSA
+255 GNGA
-260 PYTSP
+260 LYTSP

-288 IPTLRGKVGLVNFWT
+288 FPALRGKVVLVNFWT
-303 YSCVNCLRTLP
+303 YSCVNCLRSLP
-314 YVKAWAQKYADS
+314 YVNAWAQKYADR

-339 FEKDRRHVEKAM
+339 FEKDRSNVEKAL
-351 QQLNISYP
+351 QQLKISYP

-423 NNAKVNAS
+423 STANTV
-431 VTPDTQGL
+431 PDTQGL
-439 GLPAD
+439 GMAAD

-470 PDKAANYQPAS
+470 PDKPADYQPAA

-492 WTLMPEWVQA
+492 WTLKPEFVQA
-502 NEAGGRLALR
+502 NNAGGRLALR

-526 AGPLRFRLTIDGQPP
+526 PGPLRFRLTIDGQPP
-541 GIHHGSDVDAQGY
+541 GIHHGSDVDAEGY

-567 QQGAVKQRTLEI
+567 QQGAVKERTLEI

>member
-52 ATASLAAAAGS
+52 AAASLAAAAGA
-63 WAVQLSQFG
+63 WAVQLSQWG

-83 AASLMLPGL
+83 AASLLFPRL

-108 AQQIQRRWL
+108 AQNPQQRWL

-150 DTATSA
+150 GTATSL

-179 LARLRAQWLPGERGR
+179 MARLRAHWLPGERGR
-194 RFAGAAMLAAVLAVA
+194 RVAGAAMLAAVLAVA
-209 TGLDSRLLAQSGGW
+209 TGLDSRLLAQSG
-223 AGLGS
+223 ALSGLGS
-228 NGFESSLLQAAMPS
+228 NGLESSLLQAAMPS
-242 AQAAERVGNSPAP
+242 AQAAELAGNNP
-255 VGGSA
+255 GA
-260 PYTSP
+260 PYTSS

-275 EGGTQWLNAEPQS
+275 DGGTQWLNAAPQS
-288 IPTLRGKVGLVNFWT
+288 IPALRGKVVLVNFWT

-314 YVKAWAQKYADS
+314 YVNAWAQKYADR

-339 FEKDRRHVEKAM
+339 FEKDRSNVEKAL

-423 NNAKVNAS
+423 PTANAV
-431 VTPDTQGL
+431 PDTQGL
-439 GLPAD
+439 GMAAD

-470 PDKAANYQPAS
+470 PDKAADYQPAS

-492 WTLMPEWVQA
+492 WTLKPEWVQA
-502 NEAGGRLALR
+502 NSAGGRLALR

-567 QQGAVKQRTLEI
+567 QQGPVKQRTVEI
-579 EFLDAGAQ
+579 EFLDAGAR

>member
-40 LPLLIG
+40 LPLLVG

-52 ATASLAAAAGS
+52 AAASLAAAAGA
-63 WAVQLSQFG
+63 WAVQLSQWG

-77 LALGVF
+77 LGLGVF
-83 AASLMLPGL
+83 AASLLFPGL

-108 AQQIQRRWL
+108 AQNPQQRWL
-117 HSALLGVAT
+117 HSALLGLAT

-150 DTATSA
+150 DTATSL

-179 LARLRAQWLPGERGR
+179 MARLRAHWLPGERGR
-194 RFAGAAMLAAVLAVA
+194 RVAGAAMLAAVLAVA
-209 TGLDSRLLAQSGGW
+209 TGLDSRLLAQSG
-223 AGLGS
+223 ALNGLGS
-228 NGFESSLLQAAMPS
+228 NGLESSLLQAAMPS
-242 AQAAERVGNSPAP
+242 AQAAELAGNNP
-255 VGGSA
+255 GA
-260 PYTSP
+260 PYTSS

-275 EGGTQWLNAEPQS
+275 DGGTQWLNAAPQS
-288 IPTLRGKVGLVNFWT
+288 IPALRGKVVLVNFWT

-314 YVKAWAQKYADS
+314 YVNAWAQKYADR

-339 FEKDRRHVEKAM
+339 FEKDHSNVEKAL
-351 QQLNISYP
+351 QQLKISYP

-411 EAQAPSAATAPA
+411 EAQAPSAATATAPNA
-423 NNAKVNAS
+423 NTV
-431 VTPDTQGL
+431 PDTQGL
-439 GLPAD
+439 GMAAD

-470 PDKAANYQPAS
+470 PDKAADYQPAS

-492 WTLMPEWVQA
+492 WTLKPEWVQA
-502 NEAGGRLALR
+502 NSAGGRLALR

-567 QQGAVKQRTLEI
+567 QQGPVKQRTVEI

>member
-52 ATASLAAAAGS
+52 AAASLAAAAGA
-63 WAVQLSQFG
+63 WAVQLSQWG

-77 LALGVF
+77 LGLGVF
-83 AASLMLPGL
+83 AASLLFPGL

-108 AQQIQRRWL
+108 AQHPQQRWL

-150 DTATSA
+150 GTATSL

-179 LARLRAQWLPGERGR
+179 MARLRSHWLPGERGR
-194 RFAGAAMLAAVLAVA
+194 RAAGAAMLAAVLAVA
-209 TGLDSRLLAQSGGW
+209 TGLDSRLLAQSG
-223 AGLGS
+223 ALNGLGS
-228 NGFESSLLQAAMPS
+228 NGLESSLLQAAMPS
-242 AQAAERVGNSPAP
+242 AQAVEFAGNHP
-255 VGGSA
+255 GA

-275 EGGTQWLNAEPQS
+275 DGGTQWLNAEPQS
-288 IPTLRGKVGLVNFWT
+288 IPALRGKVVLVNFWT

-314 YVKAWAQKYADS
+314 YINAWAQKYADR

-339 FEKDRRHVEKAM
+339 FEKDRSNVEKAL
-351 QQLNISYP
+351 QQLKISYP

-377 PALYLVDAQGR
+377 PALYMVDAQGR

-423 NNAKVNAS
+423 PNANTV
-431 VTPDTQGL
+431 PDTGGL
-439 GLPAD
+439 GMAAD

-470 PDKAANYQPAS
+470 PDKPADYQPAA

-492 WTLMPEWVQA
+492 WTLKPEFVQA
-502 NEAGGRLALR
+502 NNAGGRLALR

-526 AGPLRFRLTIDGQPP
+526 SGPLRFRLTIDGQPP

-567 QQGAVKQRTLEI
+567 QQGPVKERTVEI

>member
-52 ATASLAAAAGS
+52 AAASLAAAAGA
-63 WAVQLSQFG
+63 WAVQLNQWG

-83 AASLMLPGL
+83 AASLLFPGL

-108 AQQIQRRWL
+108 AQNPKQRWL
-117 HSALLGVAT
+117 HSALLGLAT

-134 GPVLGLLLSGA
+134 GPGLGLLLSGA

-150 DTATSA
+150 GTATSL

-179 LARLRAQWLPGERGR
+179 LARLRAHWLPGERGR
-194 RFAGAAMLAAVLAVA
+194 RAAGAAMLAAVLAVA
-209 TGLDSRLLAQSGGW
+209 TGLDSRLLAQSG
-223 AGLGS
+223 ALSGLGS
-228 NGFESSLLQAAMPS
+228 NGLESSLLQAAMPS
-242 AQAAERVGNSPAP
+242 AQAAERVGNTAAP
-255 VGGSA
+255 LGGGA

-275 EGGTQWLNAEPQS
+275 DGGTQWLNAAPQS
-288 IPTLRGKVGLVNFWT
+288 IPALRGKVVLVNFWT

-314 YVKAWAQKYADS
+314 YVNAWAQKYADR

-339 FEKDRRHVEKAM
+339 FEKDRSNVEKAL
-351 QQLNISYP
+351 QQLKISYP

-411 EAQAPSAATAPA
+411 EAQAPSAATLPA
-423 NNAKVNAS
+423 SNANTV
-431 VTPDTQGL
+431 PDTGGL
-439 GLPAD
+439 GMAAD

-470 PDKAANYQPAS
+470 PDKPADYQPAA

-492 WTLMPEWVQA
+492 WTLKPEFVQA
-502 NEAGGRLALR
+502 NNAGGRLALR

-526 AGPLRFRLTIDGQPP
+526 PGPLRFRVTIDGQPP
-541 GIHHGSDVDAQGY
+541 GIHHGSDVDAEGY

-567 QQGAVKQRTLEI
+567 QQGPVKERTVEI
-579 EFLDAGAQ
+579 EFLDTGAQ

>member
-1 MALYLVAFAAGVLSV
+1 MALYLAAFAAGVLSV

-52 ATASLAAAAGS
+52 AAASLAAAAGA

-83 AASLMLPGL
+83 AASLLSPGL
-92 AAWWSRPLVQ
+92 AAWGSRPLVQ
-102 IGEKLA
+102 MGAKLA
-108 AQQIQRRWL
+108 AQQTQNRWL
-117 HSALLGVAT
+117 HSALLGLAT

-150 DTATSA
+150 GTATSL

-169 WAALRISAGT
+169 WAALRISAGN
-179 LARLRAQWLPGERGR
+179 LARLRAHWLPGERGR
-194 RFAGAAMLAAVLAVA
+194 RAAGAAMLAAVLAVA

-228 NGFESSLLQAAMPS
+228 NGLESSLLQAAMPS
-242 AQAAERVGNSPAP
+242 AQAAELAGNNP
-255 VGGSA
+255 GA

-288 IPTLRGKVGLVNFWT
+288 IPALRGKVVLVNFWT

-339 FEKDRRHVEKAM
+339 FEKDRSNVEKAL
-351 QQLNISYP
+351 QQLKISYP

-411 EAQAPSAATAPA
+411 EAQAPSAATAAAPNA
-423 NNAKVNAS
+423 NTV
-431 VTPDTQGL
+431 PDTQGL
-439 GLPAD
+439 GMAAD

-470 PDKAANYQPAS
+470 PDKAADYQPAS

-492 WTLMPEWVQA
+492 WTLKPEWVQA
-502 NEAGGRLALR
+502 NSAGGRLALR

-567 QQGAVKQRTLEI
+567 QQGPVKQRTVEI

>member
-1 MALYLVAFAAGVLSV
+1 MALYLAAFAAGVLSV

-52 ATASLAAAAGS
+52 AAASLAAAAGA

-83 AASLMLPGL
+83 AASLLFPGL
-92 AAWWSRPLVQ
+92 AAWCSRPLVLM
-102 IGEKLA
+102 GAKMA
-108 AQQIQRRWL
+108 SHPTPNRWL
-117 HSALLGVAT
+117 HAAVLVLAT

-150 DTATSA
+150 GTATSL

-169 WAALRISAGT
+169 WAALRISAGN
-179 LARLRAQWLPGERGR
+179 LARLRAHWLPGERGR
-194 RFAGAAMLAAVLAVA
+194 RAAGAAMLAAVLAVA

-228 NGFESSLLQAAMPS
+228 NGLESSLLQAAMPS
-242 AQAAERVGNSPAP
+242 AQAAELAGNNP
-255 VGGSA
+255 GA

-288 IPTLRGKVGLVNFWT
+288 IPALRGKVVLVNFWT

-339 FEKDRRHVEKAM
+339 FEKDRSNVEKAL
-351 QQLNISYP
+351 QQLKISYP

-411 EAQAPSAATAPA
+411 EAQAPSAATAAAPNA
-423 NNAKVNAS
+423 NTV
-431 VTPDTQGL
+431 PDTQGL
-439 GLPAD
+439 GMAAD

-470 PDKAANYQPAS
+470 PDKAADYQPAS

-492 WTLMPEWVQA
+492 WTLKPEWVQA
-502 NEAGGRLALR
+502 NSAGGRLALR

-567 QQGAVKQRTLEI
+567 QQGPVKQRTVEI